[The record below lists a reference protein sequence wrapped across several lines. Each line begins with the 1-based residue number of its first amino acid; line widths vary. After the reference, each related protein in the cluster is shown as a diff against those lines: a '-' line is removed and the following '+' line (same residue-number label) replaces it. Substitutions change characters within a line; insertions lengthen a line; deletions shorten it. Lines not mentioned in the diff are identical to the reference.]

1 MAFTRIEDSDLENIG
16 VIGLPDTPGL
26 STAAMQNKF
35 EETARSVIVPKHNG
49 LMDELE
55 ASTSASDLGA
65 TPVTGRA
72 SSPTVQGV
80 LDKLSADLKTVED
93 GMGEAIADAHTHDNK
108 ALLDT
113 YDQTNA
119 DITDAITKKHD
130 HSNKALLD
138 TYTQTETD
146 LSNAVSKAH
155 DHSNKSLLDSYT
167 QTETDIADAV
177 SKKHEHSNKTY
188 IDKISEDSG
197 GNMTYNGS
205 PISGTITDAY
215 DEFDVSSGG
224 STTTISASGA
234 DKLTIK
240 AGANV
245 TLAANATTKEITIS
259 STGGGGGGGGD
270 MYEADYDNS
279 GTVKAAGGIDSYV
292 ATEISGKQDTLSA
305 GTGITISSNTV
316 GVDFGTIASGATKPV
331 TGGDIYTAL
340 QSKADTT
347 DIPDALADLTTD
359 VTITGTPTQGQALIV
374 NSSGKFENQTLPSG
388 GHTMLPDP
396 TSSPAPD
403 EDDVVNAVG
412 AALLEGGSNDDV
424 PSLYGMGK
432 WSNCDVISLTFL
444 ATKGTDTIGDWEAEG
459 TWDGQS
465 GSRSGWLWSADLYQ
479 VLEDGN
485 GNEVLDIEI
494 EPIQGIGQR
503 EVVSLYAYRID
514 DDVANN
520 GTPGGAIAFKLN
532 NKIQS
537 NDGVKLGVKLIHH
550 RTKKGTFTQLS

>member
-113 YDQTNA
+113 YDQTNT

-388 GHTMLPDP
+388 GHQMVDNTPEADMIDEIANS
-396 TSSPAPD
+396 TSSNQK
-403 EDDVVNAVG
+403 VVSA
-412 AALLEGGSNDDV
+412 
-424 PSLYGMGK
+424 YGVK
-432 WSNCDVISLTFL
+432 NWSNCEVKNILVPVSQGVTGVGSWD
-444 ATKGTDTIGDWEAEG
+444 DDWKTASPLVR
-459 TWDGQS
+459 T
-465 GSRSGWLWSADLYQ
+465 GWVWHKELYQ
-479 VLEDGN
+479 ILKDGN
-485 GNEVLDIEI
+485 NNDVTDIKI
-494 EPIQGIGQR
+494 EPVFLPADD
-503 EVVSLYAYRID
+503 EVVGLYAYRID
-514 DDVANN
+514 DDYTLN
-520 GTPGGAIAFKLN
+520 GEHGGCVAFKFTG
-532 NKIQS
+532 KIQS
-537 NDGVKLGVKLIHH
+537 ANGTKVGVQLTHL
-550 RTKKGTFTQLS
+550 RTEDFVGTIIS